1 MPMTPSGPHP
11 SPCLSGRRQM
21 CGNTSVRTTSRI
33 PKYTTWAMPEPVASF
48 VCSARITTASR
59 PDSNACSAPIMVL
72 GLVSIEVTKMPD
84 TTEFTEGDLYDY
96 SGIEI
101 TAHFDDGTTQVVTG
115 RCAFN
120 PAPGT
125 QATVGT
131 NTVTVTFAPNAVST
145 ASTNFAITV
154 QKKSGVKVRAIE
166 LLPTTYEES
175 LERIK
180 SVLSINSKML
190 QRIESKRSSV
200 FGGASLNIVLAAGY
214 CNYKGSGAT
223 RYVLMDI
230 TPWVGTGKYLY
241 EFKDP
246 ATGLSQGIAIPSE
259 DDTYHEF
266 YPHQY
271 MWENC
276 QGNSMFFVVGY
287 EGEIQ
292 KDGSHGNSGMR
303 SYESLTD
310 GTISL
315 YQIRLVLILYM
326 ALVGLW
332 VEQQNIFARKTPL
345 LLDVKER

>member
-1 MPMTPSGPHP
+1 
-11 SPCLSGRRQM
+11 
-21 CGNTSVRTTSRI
+21 
-33 PKYTTWAMPEPVASF
+33 
-48 VCSARITTASR
+48 
-59 PDSNACSAPIMVL
+59 MVL

-292 KDGSHGNSGMR
+292 KDGS
-303 SYESLTD
+303 
-310 GTISL
+310 GTMPWLSD
-315 YQIRLVLILYM
+315 LVLGFGSDVYDYNPFYTTGWQPYQALAANYM
-326 ALVGLW
+326 V
-332 VEQQNIFARKTPL
+332 VEVDDPNN
-345 LLDVKER
+345 